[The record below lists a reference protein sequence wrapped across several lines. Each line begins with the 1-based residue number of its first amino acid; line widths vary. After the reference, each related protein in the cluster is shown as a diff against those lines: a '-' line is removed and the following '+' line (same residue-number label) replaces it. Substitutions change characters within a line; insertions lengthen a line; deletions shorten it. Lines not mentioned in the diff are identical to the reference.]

1 MSRIKWAAEP
11 PVQRWVN
18 DVPVRDDARTVAHL
32 MTLLS
37 ACVVIYA
44 GVTRGALL
52 VARVLARVAG

>member
-1 MSRIKWAAEP
+1 
-11 PVQRWVN
+11 
-18 DVPVRDDARTVAHL
+18 